1 MKFLGKLFGR
11 RGKRGECLGEF
22 VIHIGRSPTQTLE
35 EMRIDYEKALGL
47 TAIASLPCGARLCRF
62 DDDTSLYLNERGP
75 FALKRYAL
83 RQGEAGLYCVQNCLA
98 FHHCPIVKVY
108 IERWSD
114 GKTDRFGEI
123 IANYLKAEK
132 LHAAPA
138 DVGDPDGA
146 APADAAEDVKVR
158 YIAFRDE
165 KGKEHLVVAPMSPE
179 MDYRGDGGQAS
190 QHRADVQQ
198 DV

>member
-1 MKFLGKLFGR
+1 MSFFGKLFR
-11 RGKRGECLGEF
+11 KRDHYLGMIE
-22 VIHIGRSPTQTLE
+22 IHPRPEPRTLE
-35 EMRIDYEKALGL
+35 QIQIDKEKILGL
-47 TAIASLPCGARLCRF
+47 TAIAVLPCGARLCRF
-62 DDDTSLYLNERGP
+62 DNNESFYFNERGP
-75 FALKRYAL
+75 FACKRYAL
-83 RQGEAGLYCVQNCLA
+83 REGEAGLYCVDDCLA
-98 FHHCPIVKVY
+98 FHHCPLVKIY
-108 IERWSD
+108 LERWID
-114 GKTDRFGEI
+114 GKTNRFGEI

>member
-1 MKFLGKLFGR
+1 MKIIGKLFG
-11 RGKRGECLGEF
+11 KRDHHLGMIE
-22 VIHIGRSPTQTLE
+22 IHPRPETRTLE
-35 EMRIDYEKALGL
+35 EIQIDYEKVLGL
-47 TAIASLPCGARLCRF
+47 TAIAVLPCGARLCRF
-62 DDDTSLYLNERGP
+62 DNNESFYFNERGP

-83 RQGEAGLYCVQNCLA
+83 RQGEAGLYCVQDCLA
-98 FHHCPIVKVY
+98 FHHCPLVKIY
-108 IERWSD
+108 LERWID

-158 YIAFRDE
+158 YIAFRDGT
-165 KGKEHLVVAPMSPE
+165 GKKHLVVAPMSPE
-179 MDYRGDGGQAS
+179 MEHCGSSGNAS
-190 QHRADVQQ
+190 QHRADVE
-198 DV
+198 